1 MSVSML
7 SGFFLPFVLVVL
19 LAASAYFSAL
29 ETALFS
35 LQDFQIKRLR
45 HKNPGLAGL
54 LESLMADPRRL
65 LSAILLGDALVN
77 LPLMILILF
86 LLREVFAGI
95 LPFWVKALLI
105 FGVIFVL
112 CDLLPKTFALTA
124 PYRIATFGAPLFRRI
139 MGALTPVCDLLQ
151 RWSERITDLLS
162 PSKARPKQ
170 FLSEEEL
177 PTLVALSAEEGVL
190 PHTESEMIQEIIKL
204 GDKTAKDCMTP
215 RVDVFAIPDDME
227 NEEAIE
233 QLKIRRYRRVP
244 VYAEQPDNIL
254 GVIDVEAFLID
265 PTEHYTET
273 MSSPSFVPETMKA
286 LDLLRSFLTHR
297 QGLAVVVDEFGGTE
311 GVVTLSDIIEEIIS
325 DAVPSAEQGLYIESL
340 GEGRFIVNGQARLD
354 DLGEQLGRGIEAAG
368 IDTIGGL
375 VFNRLGYLPKS
386 GETLKI
392 EGLRITLRRVS
403 KKRIEE
409 LLIEKE
415 PAAADTRLAGE
426 E

>member
-1 MSVSML
+1 
-7 SGFFLPFVLVVL
+7 
-19 LAASAYFSAL
+19 
-29 ETALFS
+29 
-35 LQDFQIKRLR
+35 
-45 HKNPGLAGL
+45 
-54 LESLMADPRRL
+54 
-65 LSAILLGDALVN
+65 
-77 LPLMILILF
+77 
-86 LLREVFAGI
+86 
-95 LPFWVKALLI
+95 
-105 FGVIFVL
+105 
-112 CDLLPKTFALTA
+112 
-124 PYRIATFGAPLFRRI
+124 
-139 MGALTPVCDLLQ
+139 
-151 RWSERITDLLS
+151 
-162 PSKARPKQ
+162 
-170 FLSEEEL
+170 
-177 PTLVALSAEEGVL
+177 
-190 PHTESEMIQEIIKL
+190 MIQEIIKL